1 MPGPGRTAAESPR
14 SCSCTTRRRQAGRSS
29 LRRGAQATSAGGYS
43 RCGCVG
49 RRLTTRAA
57 RALTSG
63 ERPSLPSP
71 LHSLAFFPHPQ
82 VSPLFSFVM
91 HFFSSSLQVGCGQQ
105 FQVLAGRI
113 FQGTFSLDDLP
124 CGFLSSI
131 FSVINTLTFSATL
144 SFFSQLCRLIMMLLN
159 LLVHSY

>member
-1 MPGPGRTAAESPR
+1 MAAAGAVPPEQIGAGRASLSHLLSAATSTTPGPGRTAAESPR
-14 SCSCTTRRRQAGRSS
+14 SCSCATRRRQAGRSS
-29 LRRGAQATSAGGYS
+29 LRRGPRATAAGGYS
-43 RCGCVG
+43 RRGCVG

-91 HFFSSSLQVGCGQQ
+91 HFFLIP
-105 FQVLAGRI
+105 AGRM
-113 FQGTFSLDDLP
+113 QSAVPGSGWEDFSRY
-124 CGFLSSI
+124 
-131 FSVINTLTFSATL
+131 V
-144 SFFSQLCRLIMMLLN
+144 FFR
-159 LLVHSY
+159 

>member
-49 RRLTTRAA
+49 RRLTTRVAC
-57 RALTSG
+57 ALTSV

-71 LHSLAFFPHPQ
+71 LHSLIFSSSSGEPF
-82 VSPLFSFVM
+82 VLFCYA
-91 HFFSSSLQVGCGQQ
+91 FFSSSLQVGCGQQ

-113 FQGTFSLDDLP
+113 FQGTFSLDDLS

-144 SFFSQLCRLIMMLLN
+144 FFLTTL
-159 LLVHSY
+159 